1 MSPEKGFM
9 FAIRPTR
16 VSLVKRPANRR
27 KFLVTKSEEELVMDE
42 IIQIITKTEA
52 ENEEALVEA
61 LKAEDKD
68 AGTIQA
74 ALSVYRTLSA
84 FRDSLSDEDFS
95 NIAKALEVKSVE
107 DIEADAGEDNI
118 VPAEEVEKE
127 ESEEEVADE
136 VVDTV
141 EKADEGVETAEVEV
155 ETSDADSET
164 QEDSRI
170 SELEKEIVALKA
182 GNREK
187 ELRGMVAGLTVGKS
201 EDELFQILKST
212 DSAGG
217 DVEGLV
223 ESWRTASEVVKS
235 ALEEL
240 GTEAPGEVNK
250 SGGDALDIE
259 ARKIAKDQGIS
270 VAKAYKLIPNEL
282 VQKYYDE

>member
-1 MSPEKGFM
+1 MSPEKGYM

-52 ENEEALVEA
+52 ENEEALVAA
-61 LKAEDKD
+61 LETEGKD

-84 FRDSLSDEDFS
+84 FRDSLSDDDFS

-107 DIEADAGEDNI
+107 DIEAEAGEDNI
-118 VPAEEVEKE
+118 VAAEEVEKE

-136 VVDTV
+136 AADEV
-141 EKADEGVETAEVEV
+141 EKADEEVEATEEEV
-155 ETSDADSET
+155 EKSEADSET

-170 SELEKEIVALKA
+170 TELEAEIRALKA
-182 GNREK
+182 DNRQK
-187 ELRGMVAGLTVGKS
+187 ELRNMVAGLTVGKS
-201 EDELFQILKST
+201 EDELFGILKST
-212 DSAGG
+212 DDAGG
-217 DVEGLV
+217 DVDGLV

-240 GTEAPGEVNK
+240 GTEAPGEINK
-250 SGGDALDIE
+250 SGADALENE
-259 ARKIAKDQGIS
+259 ARRIAKDKGIS
-270 VAKAYKLIPNEL
+270 VAKAYKLIPDEL
-282 VQKYYDE
+282 VQKYYSE